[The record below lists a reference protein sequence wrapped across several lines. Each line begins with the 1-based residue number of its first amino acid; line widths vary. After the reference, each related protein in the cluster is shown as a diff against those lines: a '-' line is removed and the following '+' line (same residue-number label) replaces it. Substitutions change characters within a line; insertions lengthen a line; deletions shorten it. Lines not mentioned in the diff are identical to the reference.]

1 MKWRREGSVRERDGK
16 REESEEEE
24 DDSEQEKGGEV
35 IEVAM

>member
-1 MKWRREGSVRERDGK
+1 MKWRREGRREGSVRERDGK

-24 DDSEQEKGGEV
+24 GGEV